1 MAALILRRILAGVP
15 VMLAVI
21 TVAFA
26 LMHIAPGGPF
36 DQDRQPPTGVLEQL
50 ERQYQLDLPWYRQYL
65 NYLSSLLRG
74 DLGPSYR
81 HPGYSVDE
89 LIAQGLPASLELGL
103 YALLIALL
111 LGTATGLLAALNHNR
126 LLDYLPMSLSLA
138 GICIPTF
145 LLGPL
150 LVLVFGIYL
159 QWLPVSGW
167 GQLPGDKILP
177 SVTLG
182 AAYTAYLARLSRGGM
197 LEVMNQDF
205 IRTARAKGIGEAR
218 IVVVHALRIALLPAL
233 AFLGPACA
241 GLLSGSFVVE
251 TIFQVPGL
259 GRAYVQSAFNRDYTM
274 ILGTTILFSALIVG
288 FNLLSDLLRLA
299 MDPVLREENA

>member
-1 MAALILRRILAGVP
+1 MTALVLRRIVAAVP
-15 VMLAVI
+15 VLLAVI
-21 TVAFA
+21 TVAFT
-26 LMHIAPGGPF
+26 LIHLAPGGPF
-36 DQDRQPPTGVLEQL
+36 DEDRQPPADVLRQLEQ
-50 ERQYQLDLPWYRQYL
+50 QYQLDLPWHRQYL
-65 NYLSSLLRG
+65 NYMADLLQG

-81 HPGYSVDE
+81 HPSYSVQE
-89 LIAQGLPASLELGL
+89 LIAESLPASLELGL
-103 YALLIALL
+103 YALLLSL
-111 LGTATGLLAALNHNR
+111 SLGIGMGLIAALHQNR
-126 LLDYLPMSLSLA
+126 WLDYLPMSFSMI

-150 LVLVFGIYL
+150 LVLIFGIYL

-182 AAYTAYLARLSRGGM
+182 TAYVAYLARLSRGGM
-197 LEVMNQDF
+197 LEVMHQDF
-205 IRTARAKGIGEAR
+205 IRTARAKGIGETR
-218 IVVVHALRIALLPAL
+218 IVIVHGLRLGLLPAI

-259 GRAYVQSAFNRDYTM
+259 GRTYVQAAFNRDYTM
-274 ILGTTILFSALIVG
+274 ILGTTIFFAALIVAC
-288 FNLLSDLLRLA
+288 NLISDLLRLLL
-299 MDPVLREENA
+299 DPLSRERRQ